1 MVPTSTSKLGV
12 PQLIHRRSWVVIKN
26 CIIQVMVGFV
36 KLIMYNLLSGGY
48 QSLDN
53 LQQDSV
59 LGYRSQ
65 SQMNKVTMKSMM
77 IV

>member
-1 MVPTSTSKLGV
+1 
-12 PQLIHRRSWVVIKN
+12 
-26 CIIQVMVGFV
+26 MVGFV

-65 SQMNKVTMKSMM
+65 SQIWYACHKGHNEEYDDS
-77 IV
+77 IIIIII